1 MANKKIEELQEK
13 IKAKKEEISKLET
26 KKEGSKQELEDLTEA
41 FTEAEW
47 QAKLKIIDTEIAPL
61 FREVKQKESEVNRG
75 INQFVEELI
84 PKIQD
89 INNTF
94 MTIESLNGKIRDTET
109 KLSQNGNRV
118 NLQKTFKLKYEE
130 IANEIEVEEKNPKH
144 FAIIK
149 YINSNLALQ
158 EKMDKLLFQ
167 TRDNLSPSAF
177 QIYSSIA
184 DQGKQKTLRIRESDL
199 LKSPGISKTR
209 IIEAR
214 DELAQCLE
222 ELKTN
227 SLLTYEKRGDFYSI
241 QVAR

>member
-1 MANKKIEELQEK
+1 MANKKIEELQER
-13 IKAKKEEISKLET
+13 IKAKKKELSGFET
-26 KKEGSKQELEDLTEA
+26 KKEENKQELEHLTEA
-41 FTEAEW
+41 LAEAEW
-47 QAKLKIIDTEIAPL
+47 QAKLRIIDTEIAPL
-61 FREVKQKESEVNRG
+61 FREVKQKENEVNRG

-89 INNTF
+89 INKSF
-94 MTIESLNGKIRDTET
+94 ITIESLNGKIKDIET
-109 KLSQNGNRV
+109 RLSQNGDRV
-118 NLQKTFKLKYEE
+118 KLQKTFKLKHEE
-130 IANEIEVEEKNPKH
+130 IADEIEVEEKKPKH

-167 TRDNLSPSAF
+167 TRDNLSTSAS

-227 SLLTYEKRGDFYSI
+227 SLLTYEKTGDFYNI